1 MDADEQQPP
10 TKRRKI
16 SKDMRLQRM
25 KDIDEDCQDLTERIA
40 YKEKRIVAYENSRD
54 YKKCDEMKEEITA
67 LKHQRRQ
74 LQSEAKGLKK
84 SNTQSCMKAGK
95 EEVTLIQ

>member
-1 MDADEQQPP
+1 MQDDFKRYALAKDE
-10 TKRRKI
+10 TLMNI
-16 SKDMRLQRM
+16 HY
-25 KDIDEDCQDLTERIA
+25 QDLTERIA
-40 YKEKRIVAYENSRD
+40 YKGKRIVAYENSRD

-67 LKHQRRQ
+67 LKHQCRK